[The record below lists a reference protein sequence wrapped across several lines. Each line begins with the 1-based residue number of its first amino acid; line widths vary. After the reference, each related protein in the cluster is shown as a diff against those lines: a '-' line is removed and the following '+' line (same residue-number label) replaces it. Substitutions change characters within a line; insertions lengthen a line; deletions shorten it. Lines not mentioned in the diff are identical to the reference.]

1 MDKVQLSKKL
11 DETTYRIRAFEN
23 GELFSEG
30 SAFCFSHRGILITA
44 AHVVDGGKS
53 FDVSKFNELN
63 ITIEA
68 NTKTGP
74 IKLYRPNICGIT
86 INWPTGPLKDDILI
100 DLAVLNPIEP
110 VSNIPFLE
118 IEADLQ
124 PVGTDILMAG
134 FPDEL
139 EFPLKLDKNA
149 DMDNLK
155 KVQSEKDIR
164 SNISRLQGMLIMK
177 KTGMIG
183 FSDDLII
190 DPNLGDGFKLKV
202 GVFYIDNGMHSGA
215 SGGPVINSEGKV
227 IGVITK
233 RAVTRVSYPDLENP
247 NKDVPS
253 GSTLAITPKT
263 IIDFSKYQISKN
275 EFQLK

>member
-11 DETTYRIRAFEN
+11 DETTYRIRVFEN

-30 SAFCFSHRGILITA
+30 SAFCFSHRGLLITA
-44 AHVVDGGKS
+44 AHVVDGGKP
-53 FDVSKFNELN
+53 FDVSRFNELK

-68 NTKTGP
+68 HTKTGH
-74 IKLYRPNICGIT
+74 IKLYRPKICGIN
-86 INWPTGPLKDDILI
+86 INWPTGPLKDNILI
-100 DLAVLNPIEP
+100 DLAVLIPIEP
-110 VSNIPFLE
+110 VDNIPFLE
-118 IEADLQ
+118 IEDDLQ
-124 PVGTDILMAG
+124 PVGTDVLMAG

-139 EFPLKLDKNA
+139 EFPLKLDENA
-149 DMDNLK
+149 DMTRLK
-155 KVQSEKDIR
+155 KVQSEKDIK
-164 SNISRLQGMLIMK
+164 SNLSRLKGLLIMK
-177 KTGMIG
+177 KSGMIG

-190 DPNLGDGFKLKV
+190 NPDLGDGFKLKI

-227 IGVITK
+227 LGVITK

-263 IIDFSKYQISKN
+263 IVYFLKYQLSKMN
-275 EFQLK
+275 L